1 MWLYLYEIYGIG
13 KFMEAEHRSEV
24 TRGWKEEKNKEL
36 LLNGYRISVSGD
48 EKVLET
54 VAMVV

>member
-1 MWLYLYEIYGIG
+1 
-13 KFMEAEHRSEV
+13 MEAEHRSEV

-36 LLNGYRISVSGD
+36 LLNGYRISVWGD